1 MKVAIK
7 NQLIERVLLMP
18 NNFPAK
24 KHPSLFALEESILEY
39 WQKEKIFEKSL
50 EQNKNNE
57 VYSFYDGP
65 PFITGHSALRNFI
78 TSIAKDVIPT
88 IQTMKGKY
96 VRRNWGLGMFTGL
109 PSRKLQLKKKLGF
122 EI

>member
-57 VYSFYDGP
+57 SLFVLRR
-65 PFITGHSALRNFI
+65 TAVNNGHSALRNFI

-96 VRRNWGLGMFTGL
+96 VRPDWGLGMFTGL